1 MIRLIRYIIP
11 LLLLT
16 ILYDCKR
23 EEDPTFFVTA
33 SVSNSS
39 EGTVTFNSGDYAEGA
54 SVTFTANPKEG
65 YTFTNWV
72 NTQTNQTYTNNP
84 LTISIDGNTTL
95 VANFERSAYN
105 INVEISG
112 QGEVQKTLVGGG
124 TDFVHGSNIELTAVP
139 SENQS
144 FFYWNNDP
152 TDTENP
158 KRLVLESDQNLQ
170 AKFDFQVARD

>member
-1 MIRLIRYIIP
+1 MIV
-11 LLLLT
+11 
-16 ILYDCKR
+16 KR
-23 EEDPTFFVTA
+23 RRSYFFVTA

-39 EGTVTFNSGDYAEGA
+39 EGTVTFNSGDYAVGA

-84 LTISIDGNTTL
+84 LTISVDGNTTL

-139 SENQS
+139 SENHS
-144 FFYWNNDP
+144 FFIGIMIPQIQKTLKD
-152 TDTENP
+152 
-158 KRLVLESDQNLQ
+158 
-170 AKFDFQVARD
+170 